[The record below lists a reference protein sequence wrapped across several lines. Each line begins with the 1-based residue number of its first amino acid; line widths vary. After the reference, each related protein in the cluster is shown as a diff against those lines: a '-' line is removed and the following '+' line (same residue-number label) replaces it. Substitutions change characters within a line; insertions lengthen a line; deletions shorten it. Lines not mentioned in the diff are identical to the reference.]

1 MNLVKFNN
9 PFKGF
14 HTCSYKPGSSL
25 LKSNEAFRPEYMP
38 DKLNLNGKT
47 HNDAADFTWQA
58 NLCYLEGQWTVP
70 EGEKLNEPFS
80 SARHAIDAKSFFDL
94 QVCYLMIYLL
104 AAKQAVET
112 SMQLTDCLDIY
123 MTVHVYPLL
132 LGIIY
137 KNSSFYLQEH

>member
-38 DKLNLNGKT
+38 DKLHLNGKT

-112 SMQLTDCLDIY
+112 SMQLTAL
-123 MTVHVYPLL
+123 T
-132 LGIIY
+132 
-137 KNSSFYLQEH
+137 FT

>member
-1 MNLVKFNN
+1 MNLVKFSN

-25 LKSNEAFRPEYMP
+25 LKSNEAFRPESRNTIYVPCPEYMP
-38 DKLNLNGKT
+38 DKLRLNGKT

-70 EGEKLNEPFS
+70 EGEKFNEPFF

-104 AAKQAVET
+104 AAKQAVE
-112 SMQLTDCLDIY
+112 QKCNRL
-123 MTVHVYPLL
+123 P
-132 LGIIY
+132 
-137 KNSSFYLQEH
+137 